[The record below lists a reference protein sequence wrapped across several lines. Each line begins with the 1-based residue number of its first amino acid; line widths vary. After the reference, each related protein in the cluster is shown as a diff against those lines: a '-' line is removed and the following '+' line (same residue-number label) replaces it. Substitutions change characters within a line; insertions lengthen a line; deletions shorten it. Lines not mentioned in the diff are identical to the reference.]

1 MITCKICIEDRNY
14 KNWQLYLDGTLDK
27 VDAPDKFCPIKSKL
41 FSGDV
46 FTLNTKNGEVSLL
59 HSVLQASTNIPGVLV
74 LSGITYGRKGKKM
87 LYKLIPDD
95 RRLPIF
101 LAGKEIKKMS
111 HSKYVVNNYVVFKY
125 SNWDNKHPHGTLLNT
140 LGTVESLDNFY
151 EYQLYCKSLY
161 ASIQEF
167 SRDTSRV
174 LKKKSEDE
182 YIDQIMST
190 YENIEDRLHYNVISI
205 DPVNSKDFDDAMS
218 IQIMND
224 NKYIISIYIS
234 NVSIWLDALG
244 LWESFSERISTIYL
258 PDRKRPMLPTCLAD
272 CLCSLIENLRRFTV
286 TCDVEITDNKIT
298 NISYKNTLIR
308 VKKNYRYEETDMHND
323 NVYQT
328 MLSKVK
334 ILSKKHRFVRNVT
347 DSHDVVAY
355 LMILMNYYTAK
366 EMINSKN
373 GIYRSAVL
381 GKEPELPEELPDEFV
396 KFIKIWNSSGGQYVT
411 YCDDIKHDIL
421 DLDSYVH
428 VTSPI
433 RRLPD
438 LLNIIILQK
447 NLGLTTLTD
456 NASDFYNHWLNR
468 LEYINT
474 TMRAIRRVQV
484 DCNLLHYVMTNENV
498 LDKVY
503 DGNIFDM
510 IRRNDGLYQYI
521 CYIPEIKLVSRLT
534 VREEMAEYKDI
545 KLKLYIFIDEDR
557 LQRKIRIQ
565 MIS

>member
-1 MITCKICIEDRNY
+1 
-14 KNWQLYLDGTLDK
+14 
-27 VDAPDKFCPIKSKL
+27 
-41 FSGDV
+41 
-46 FTLNTKNGEVSLL
+46 
-59 HSVLQASTNIPGVLV
+59 
-74 LSGITYGRKGKKM
+74 
-87 LYKLIPDD
+87 
-95 RRLPIF
+95 
-101 LAGKEIKKMS
+101 
-111 HSKYVVNNYVVFKY
+111 
-125 SNWDNKHPHGTLLNT
+125 
-140 LGTVESLDNFY
+140 
-151 EYQLYCKSLY
+151 
-161 ASIQEF
+161 
-167 SRDTSRV
+167 
-174 LKKKSEDE
+174 
-182 YIDQIMST
+182 
-190 YENIEDRLHYNVISI
+190 
-205 DPVNSKDFDDAMS
+205 
-218 IQIMND
+218 
-224 NKYIISIYIS
+224 
-234 NVSIWLDALG
+234 
-244 LWESFSERISTIYL
+244 
-258 PDRKRPMLPTCLAD
+258 MLPTCLAD

-308 VKKNYRYEETDMHND
+308 VKKNYRYEETDIHND

-396 KFIKIWNSSGGQYVT
+396 KFIKIWNSSGGKYVT

-456 NASDFYNHWLNR
+456 NASEFYNHWLNR
-468 LEYINT
+468 LEYINLS
-474 TMRAIRRVQV
+474 VYLF
-484 DCNLLHYVMTNENV
+484 LLT
-498 LDKVY
+498 KVR
-503 DGNIFDM
+503 DS
-510 IRRNDGLYQYI
+510 
-521 CYIPEIKLVSRLT
+521 E
-534 VREEMAEYKDI
+534 
-545 KLKLYIFIDEDR
+545 
-557 LQRKIRIQ
+557 
-565 MIS
+565 